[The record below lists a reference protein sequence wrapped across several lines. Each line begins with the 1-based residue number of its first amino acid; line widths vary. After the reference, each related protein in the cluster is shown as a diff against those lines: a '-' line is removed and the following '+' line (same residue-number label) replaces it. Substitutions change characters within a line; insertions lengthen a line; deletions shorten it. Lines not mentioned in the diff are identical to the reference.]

1 MQRIGRR
8 TSSFLLRQGDWT
20 LIYHTGA
27 PHQLFNLADDPNE
40 LRDLSATETERVRR
54 MSRILREF
62 CSPEEENL
70 RASRLIVEQLAG
82 DGPPVP
88 ASGPCRP
95 GRAALKAAGT
105 GPSGGAARPGRGL
118 P

>member
-70 RASRLIVEQLAG
+70 RASRLIVEQLAEMAHLFPHP
-82 DGPPVP
+82 DPVDP
-88 ASGPCRP
+88 DERP
-95 GRAALKAAGT
+95 
-105 GPSGGAARPGRGL
+105 
-118 P
+118 